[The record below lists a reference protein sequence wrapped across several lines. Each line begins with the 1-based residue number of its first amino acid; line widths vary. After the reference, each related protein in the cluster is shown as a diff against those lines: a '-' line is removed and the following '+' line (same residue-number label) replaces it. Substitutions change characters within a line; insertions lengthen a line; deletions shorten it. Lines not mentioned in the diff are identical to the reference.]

1 MESFAILI
9 DGGFARRKLSE
20 KLGSGQSLTSLDFS
34 KLIDNIQNHHVFK
47 DKRLYRVFYYDAFPS
62 DERLTNP
69 IDSSVFDLS
78 ATSLSSDSKRLF
90 SDLMRLPLFALRMG
104 KTSTNGRTWKVKPS
118 ILKPANG
125 NAITVNARDIQPN
138 ISQKGVDMK
147 IGLDMA
153 TLALK
158 KQVSALVLITGDSDF
173 VPAIKLART
182 EGVQIYL
189 ANMGHS
195 IKPEMYEHIDVL
207 LDSIY

>member
-34 KLIDNIQNHHVFK
+34 KLIYNIQNHHVFK
-47 DKRLYRVFYYDAFPS
+47 DKKLYRVFYYDAFPS
-62 DERLTNP
+62 DEKLTNP
-69 IDSSVFDLS
+69 IDSS

-118 ILKPANG
+118 ILKLANG

-173 VPAIKLART
+173 VPAIILART
-182 EGVQIYL
+182 EGVQIY
-189 ANMGHS
+189 
-195 IKPEMYEHIDVL
+195 
-207 LDSIY
+207 

>member
-9 DGGFARRKLSE
+9 DGGFVRRKLSE
-20 KLGSGQSLTSLDFS
+20 KLGSGQQLTSLDFS
-34 KLIDNIQNHHVFK
+34 NLIQNIQNLSQFK
-47 DKRLYRVFYYDAFPS
+47 DKKLYRVFYYDAFPS
-62 DERLTNP
+62 DEKLTNP
-69 IDSSVFDLS
+69 IDSSEFDLS
-78 ATSLSSDSKRLF
+78 ATNLAQASKRLF

-104 KTSTNGRTWKVKPS
+104 KTSTNGGSWKVKQA
-118 ILKPANG
+118 ILKHASG
-125 NAITVNARDIQPN
+125 IAITVNARDIQPN

-158 KQVSALVLITGDSDF
+158 KQVGALVLITGDSDF

-207 LDSIY
+207 LDTI